1 MDLWRQDEHFELR
14 QSLGQFDVGRLRLEN
29 EVENMDGGVEI
40 QLLGGSPENQTPRC
54 HGLGVPEMVNWM
66 LRLLLRLMLKL
77 IFRRPI
83 NTTGGVIIKNILVIF
98 CKIWYVFSS
107 LLVYN
112 NLQIKK

>member
-54 HGLGVPEMVNWM
+54 HGLGVPEMVNLM
-66 LRLLLRLMLKL
+66 SRLLPRLMVKSILKL
-77 IFRRPI
+77 FRDTRAD
-83 NTTGGVIIKNILVIF
+83 IIKNILTIF

>member
-14 QSLGQFDVGRLRLEN
+14 QSLGQFDVVRLRLEN

-54 HGLGVPEMVNWM
+54 HGLGVPEMVNWI
-66 LRLLLRLMLKL
+66 LRILLRLMLKS
-77 IFRRPI
+77 ITR
-83 NTTGGVIIKNILVIF
+83 GVIIKNILLIF